1 MHLPA
6 VSNLN
11 VMAWQ
16 LWQRMTML
24 GTVLVH
30 DSYIYSTFIRSSFLS
45 INNKTNIIYILG
57 WWCTVNNW
65 YIYVFLYF
73 KAFLNSCSCLLKKM
87 TILSDLTFLTKQLW
101 MFRAW
106 FSFIAWS
113 HFWQTRSLFLA
124 QFYTSRFTTAQSSC
138 FLLAWCPLVSPWY
151 LVTEFRSTILSP
163 SWLVCSKIVTCK
175 VVEIGYMYCLFL
187 CLD

>member
-1 MHLPA
+1 
-6 VSNLN
+6 
-11 VMAWQ
+11 
-16 LWQRMTML
+16 
-24 GTVLVH
+24 
-30 DSYIYSTFIRSSFLS
+30 
-45 INNKTNIIYILG
+45 
-57 WWCTVNNW
+57 
-65 YIYVFLYF
+65 
-73 KAFLNSCSCLLKKM
+73 M

-138 FLLAWCPLVSPWY
+138 FLLAQCPLVSPWY

-163 SWLVCSKIVTCK
+163 RWLLCCKIVTCK
-175 VVEIGYMYCLFL
+175 VEKLIESCLICLDMSKCVFPAFALFL
-187 CLD
+187 KQTNKLMNLQTFKLIGMLSHDLCCSLSFKQVAYWKLKFEL